1 MSDPGPFV
9 ADIDSHFHVADPDDV
24 AGMIAF
30 LATDAAN
37 LITGHVIVL
46 R

>member
-1 MSDPGPFV
+1 VGSDHRG
-9 ADIDSHFHVADPDDV
+9 SHFHVADPDDV

-30 LATDAAN
+30 LAIDATN
-37 LITGHVIVL
+37 LITGNVIVL